1 MTTCT
6 YIGTGQPCTAHTLA
20 GKSYCANHYAVVY
33 RVGSGRQRK
42 KDTAQ
47 AARVR
52 QVEQLFQEAVDL
64 LILEGFDVYSETAV
78 SIDITEDLDLE
89 VDEG

>member
-1 MTTCT
+1 MTCT
-6 YIGTGQPCTAHTLA
+6 YIGTGQPCTHSALA
-20 GKSYCANHYAVVY
+20 GKSYCAEHYALVY

-52 QVEQLFQEAVDL
+52 LVEQLLSEAVEE
-64 LILEGFDVYSETAV
+64 LISEGFDVYGETALA
-78 SIDITEDLDLE
+78 IEILDDVE
-89 VDEG
+89 ADDR

>member
-1 MTTCT
+1 MTCT
-6 YIGTGQPCTAHTLA
+6 YIGTGQPCTHSALA
-20 GKSYCANHYAVVY
+20 GKSYCAEHYALVY

-52 QVEQLFQEAVDL
+52 QVEQLLSEAVEE
-64 LILEGFDVYSETAV
+64 LISEGFDVYGETALA
-78 SIDITEDLDLE
+78 IEILDDVE
-89 VDEG
+89 ADDR